1 MSELINTSG
10 SRVFI
15 RKQLLATASAAV
27 LLAYVSLGETAQ
39 AAGSGQPTVWLEL
52 GGQMESVQGS
62 TSPFTP
68 PVASIPS
75 DAYDPEK
82 IIADQRAARFAFG
95 FEGKAIVQPQDS
107 DWIFTAG
114 IRYGRSH
121 AGRHTHE
128 QGPSAVNPAHPNID
142 KYAAPFDD
150 IKTHYAES
158 HTVLDF
164 MAGRDVGLGHF
175 GSQGTSTVN
184 LGVRYA
190 QFSQKSTAT
199 VFARPEVNVFQS
211 GGFFA
216 YFSFHNY
223 TMFAKAEREFH
234 GVGPSVSWNGSATLV
249 GNADRGE
256 ATLDWGVNGALLFG
270 RQRAKTS
277 HSSQGYYRPPT
288 YYAYLNY
295 AKTGPYDHHSTR
307 SRSKVVPN
315 FGGFVGLS
323 ARKANAKVS
332 LGYRADFFFGAVDTG
347 IDARQT
353 KTLGFYGPFASISIG
368 LGG

>member
-1 MSELINTSG
+1 MSELITTSG
-10 SRVFI
+10 NRVLV
-15 RKQLLATASAAV
+15 RRQLLATTSAAV
-27 LLAYVSLGETAQ
+27 LLAYVSLGDTAM
-39 AAGSGQPTVWLEL
+39 AAEASHPTVWLEL

-62 TSPFTP
+62 TSPF
-68 PVASIPS
+68 VAPFMSIPS
-75 DAYDPEK
+75 DAYDPERL
-82 IIADQRAARFAFG
+82 ITDQRAARFAFG

-107 DWIFTAG
+107 DWVFTAG

-128 QGPSAVNPAHPNID
+128 QGPSATNPAFYNLP
-142 KYAAPFDD
+142 KYAAAFDD
-150 IKTHYAES
+150 LKSRYSES

-164 MAGRDVGLGHF
+164 MAGKDVGLGRF
-175 GSQGTSTVN
+175 GAQGTSTIN
-184 LGVRYA
+184 FGVRYA

-199 VFARPEVNVFQS
+199 VFLRPEVNLVQT
-211 GGFFA
+211 GFRPFL
-216 YFSFHNY
+216 SFHNY
-223 TMFAKAEREFH
+223 TMFANAEREFH
-234 GVGPSVSWNGSATLV
+234 GIGPSVSWNGSATLI
-249 GNADRGE
+249 GNVDRGE
-256 ATLDWGVNGALLFG
+256 ATFDWGVNGALLFG
-270 RQRAKTS
+270 RQKAKTS
-277 HSSQGYYRPPT
+277 HTSQGYYHPPT

-315 FGGFVGLS
+315 FGAFASLS
-323 ARKANAKVS
+323 ARKGNAKIS

-353 KTLGFYGPFASISIG
+353 KTLGFYGPFATVSIG